1 MGFPYEEANWAV
13 VDGAMYMG
21 AGGPLPGLYTLISAV
36 ICIVVLFV
44 GHKSEAAKSAKH

>member
-21 AGGPLPGLYTLISAV
+21 HGGALPGFYTFVAAV
-36 ICIVVLFV
+36 ICVAVLVV
-44 GHKSEAAKSAKH
+44 GHKSEATKAAKH